1 MEYPSENGESEK
13 LLLEETYKG
22 YVNYV
27 DDEHVVVIYETDED
41 AFEHT
46 YAPSQ
51 FIDGIVPK
59 VDENL
64 LVTVQ
69 VKKVISAIE
78 SCLQTEFVSPPPKF
92 NT

>member
-1 MEYPSENGESEK
+1 MEHPSENGESEK

-22 YVNYV
+22 YVTYV
-27 DDEHVVVIYETDED
+27 DEEQVVVIYETDED
-41 AFEHT
+41 VVEHT

-69 VKKVISAIE
+69 VKRIMRETGEGIGEGKYM
-78 SCLQTEFVSPPPKF
+78 EF
-92 NT
+92 